1 MQLPVTW
8 LRKIERREKPACV
21 AHQIHVSEGEIR
33 PFFFYRG
40 RGDGVLFKRDI
51 GGMFPGWMAWALN
64 SELGG

>member
-8 LRKIERREKPACV
+8 LQKIEQREKPACV
-21 AHQIHVSEGEIR
+21 AHQIHVSEGR
-33 PFFFYRG
+33 SGHFFYRG

-51 GGMFPGWMAWALN
+51 SGMFPGWMAWALN